1 MAASTCGVLL
11 TSRQII
17 RCMLNFDK
25 PLVMLCFF
33 KSGFGIALFA
43 STEDFGGQILT
54 FIIYISCQECWY
66 NNYYQKGWGKH
77 SSD

>member
-25 PLVMLCFF
+25 PLVMLLFF

-43 STEDFGGQILT
+43 STEDFGGI
-54 FIIYISCQECWY
+54 FDIYYLHFLPGVLIQ
-66 NNYYQKGWGKH
+66 
-77 SSD
+77 